1 MRSRYSQPFDSIS
14 NSQRNG
20 SISALHSKQRDAP
33 RNTEQQT
40 SEQHNDQAE
49 GKEPTVQVPLGSQ
62 ALSDDPNANDQSHST
77 RSVAQPGRTLYR
89 PGS

>member
-33 RNTEQQT
+33 RNTKQQT

-49 GKEPTVQVPLGSQ
+49 GKEPTLSLDVGLVCFCRDLLSLIDLIKGS
-62 ALSDDPNANDQSHST
+62 
-77 RSVAQPGRTLYR
+77 
-89 PGS
+89 

>member
-1 MRSRYSQPFDSIS
+1 M
-14 NSQRNG
+14 
-20 SISALHSKQRDAP
+20 
-33 RNTEQQT
+33 
-40 SEQHNDQAE
+40 
-49 GKEPTVQVPLGSQ
+49 QVPLGSQ